1 MSFPDSRCTMTGR
14 SRAAAARPARV
25 PDTRIRLLLALLLTG
40 SALVLSGRSAQ
51 AEIYKLVDQ
60 YGRITYSSVPM
71 QGAKKLTFDS
81 PPVSSLS
88 SGPSLTHRSARS
100 MATPVNYPRVDSR
113 VQKSRDVRRR
123 EILQHELLAEER
135 LLADARQ
142 ALQQNIPAR
151 VVTQQVAV
159 MTPGQTG
166 PVYDEKTRK
175 LQDQVLQHERNVSA
189 LKKELV
195 SL

>member
-1 MSFPDSRCTMTGR
+1 MASGHAVSAARQIRFSGTMTG
-14 SRAAAARPARV
+14 
-25 PDTRIRLLLALLLTG
+25 LLALLVTG
-40 SALVLSGRSAQ
+40 SALMLPGRSAH
-51 AEIYKLVDQ
+51 AEIYKLVDE
-60 YGRITYSSVPM
+60 YGRITYSSSPM
-71 QGAKKLTFDS
+71 HGAKKLSFTA

-88 SGPSLTHRSARS
+88 SRPVRS

-113 VQKSRDVRRR
+113 VQKNRDIRRR

-135 LLADARQ
+135 LLADAKQ
-142 ALQQNIPAR
+142 VLQQNIPPR
-151 VVTQQVAV
+151 VVPAA
-159 MTPGQTG
+159 
-166 PVYDEKTRK
+166 YDEKTRK